1 LIVYV
6 TKFVLAKYGHAYHY
20 LVCVIVAH

>member
-1 LIVYV
+1 LTVYV

-20 LVCVIVAH
+20 LVCVMFAN